1 MDTNYKSKHRDTKN
15 FTENTVN
22 SNNFSVTSVVKNK
35 SNKMKDK
42 FLKIFTFL
50 IFGIGF
56 SQTPISLESA
66 INKALNNNLA
76 IKDGTL
82 KVQYQEKMQRSATV
96 IDPLMI
102 SGEIGQMNSAY
113 VDNKFSVS
121 QTIRLPKFYNS
132 QKKVLAEEYKNSMLQ
147 LDVHKWQLKKEISLI
162 YNELKYLDEKKKLL
176 KKADSIFSQYYK
188 RAELRLKKG
197 ESNLLEKA
205 TAENLRSQAELQLN
219 ALEKDREIALQKFN
233 FLINDGTFYQN
244 DKEKYTVLDIN
255 NLGENF
261 SGNPIILKQL
271 EQEKNIQ
278 NAKLLAEKS
287 KLTPSF
293 NIGYNN
299 MSMYG
304 TGADDKF
311 YERSARFHSGMV
323 GIGLPV
329 FNSAQKSVIEAQ
341 KINQQIAENNYQLGS
356 LKLKNQYTQNFNLY
370 QKLTNEISYY
380 QKTGLANSESILK
393 TANNQYYNG
402 EINYLEWTLLV
413 NQAFEIENKY
423 TDRLKELND
432 IIIEINA
439 LKSEN

>member
-1 MDTNYKSKHRDTKN
+1 
-15 FTENTVN
+15 
-22 SNNFSVTSVVKNK
+22 
-35 SNKMKDK
+35 MKDK

-56 SQTPISLESA
+56 SQTSISLESA

-132 QKKVLAEEYKNSMLQ
+132 QKKVLAEEYKNSTLQ
-147 LDVHKWQLKKEISLI
+147 LDVHKWQIKKEISLI

-176 KKADSIFSQYYK
+176 KKADSIFSQYFK

-255 NLGENF
+255 NFGENF

-304 TGADDKF
+304 TG
-311 YERSARFHSGMV
+311 
-323 GIGLPV
+323 
-329 FNSAQKSVIEAQ
+329 
-341 KINQQIAENNYQLGS
+341 
-356 LKLKNQYTQNFNLY
+356 
-370 QKLTNEISYY
+370 
-380 QKTGLANSESILK
+380 
-393 TANNQYYNG
+393 
-402 EINYLEWTLLV
+402 
-413 NQAFEIENKY
+413 
-423 TDRLKELND
+423 
-432 IIIEINA
+432 
-439 LKSEN
+439 

>member
-1 MDTNYKSKHRDTKN
+1 
-15 FTENTVN
+15 
-22 SNNFSVTSVVKNK
+22 VTSVVKNK

-132 QKKVLAEEYKNSMLQ
+132 QKKVLAEEYKNSTLQ
-147 LDVHKWQLKKEISLI
+147 LDVHKWQIKKEISLI

-244 DKEKYTVLDIN
+244 DKEKYTVLDVN

-278 NAKLLAEKS
+278 NAKLLAE
-287 KLTPSF
+287 
-293 NIGYNN
+293 
-299 MSMYG
+299 
-304 TGADDKF
+304 
-311 YERSARFHSGMV
+311 
-323 GIGLPV
+323 
-329 FNSAQKSVIEAQ
+329 
-341 KINQQIAENNYQLGS
+341 
-356 LKLKNQYTQNFNLY
+356 
-370 QKLTNEISYY
+370 
-380 QKTGLANSESILK
+380 NSEAYS
-393 TANNQYYNG
+393 
-402 EINYLEWTLLV
+402 
-413 NQAFEIENKY
+413 
-423 TDRLKELND
+423 
-432 IIIEINA
+432 
-439 LKSEN
+439 